1 CRHAFEGVVDVK
13 EIAGALKENYS
24 TAQISAGM
32 GDAVT
37 EGELANLLSSLSPD
51 TSGDATGHASTSGTA
66 NKSINPAVVGSSPE
80 ADFDDFVRL
89 FRGVF

>member
-1 CRHAFEGVVDVK
+1 
-13 EIAGALKENYS
+13 
-24 TAQISAGM
+24 M

-37 EGELANLLSSLSPD
+37 EGELAALLSSLSPD
-51 TSGDATGHASTSGTA
+51 TSGDVTGHTSTSGIT
-66 NKSINPAVVGSSPE
+66 NNSTNPAGVGSSPE